1 MLKRIIKM
9 IREAF
14 NDPAALEVAVKTM
27 AMYIP
32 DER

>member
-1 MLKRIIKM
+1 MLKRIIQI

-14 NDPAALEVAVKTM
+14 NDPQALEIAAKTM
-27 AMYIP
+27 TMSIP

>member
-1 MLKRIIKM
+1 MLKRIIQM

-14 NDPAALEVAVKTM
+14 NDPRAQEVAYKTM
-27 AMYIP
+27 TMHIP